1 MKAVLHDMPLGI
13 LASPV
18 DSELA
23 GLGVPFCV
31 GACGVRFTPAQA
43 ADRVYQRHATSPPTK
58 RIRAS
63 CGIATSA
70 RRARASSS
78 SSC

>member
-1 MKAVLHDMPLGI
+1 MKADLHDMPLGI

-23 GLGVPFCV
+23 DLGVPFCA
-31 GACGVRFTPAQA
+31 GACGVRSTPVQA
-43 ADRVYQRHATSPPTK
+43 ADSDDQRHATSPPTK
-58 RIRAS
+58 RIRSS